1 MTDKPHDYTLI
12 STKRITR
19 SLFVGILERAKSPA
33 APVAADCYDIC
44 LSYGLDPAIAL
55 AFFQH
60 ESTYGKAG
68 RAVTT
73 LNWGN
78 LRKGKRAYKHAD
90 GFAHYRDWRESLRD
104 WCDLMLGPIYI
115 GAGRTTVRS
124 VIPIY
129 APSSDN
135 NTPERYIQAVI
146 NAVYAW
152 SQAIPL
158 PEPPPPP
165 AAPDP
170 WLRWG
175 DAYPLPP
182 EQRGFGIP
190 QLWLANAP
198 WLGAAT
204 SEELRGDGRTRVR
217 FFIGGWIVYEA
228 DNGVVH
234 LGRRTKL

>member
-1 MTDKPHDYTLI
+1 MSDPKPRDYTMRN
-12 STKRITR
+12 TKRITR
-19 SLFVGILERAKSPA
+19 TLFVSVLERAKSPA

-44 LSYGLDPAIAL
+44 LSAGLDPAIAL

-78 LRKGKRAYKHAD
+78 LRKGRRAYKHEG
-90 GFAHYRDWRESLRD
+90 GFAHYRDYRESLRD
-104 WCDLMLGPIYI
+104 WCDLINGPIYI

-135 NTPERYIQAVI
+135 NKPERYIQAVLD
-146 NAVYAW
+146 AVYQW

-158 PEPPPPP
+158 PDPPT
-165 AAPDP
+165 PDR
-170 WLRWG
+170 WALWG
-175 DAYPLPP
+175 DAYPLP
-182 EQRGFGIP
+182 EAERTHGIP
-190 QLWLANAP
+190 ALWHDNAP

-204 SEELRGDGRTRVR
+204 GPETYPDARTAFRPFV
-217 FFIGGWIVYEA
+217 GGWIVYDSVDDKA
-228 DNGVVH
+228 T
-234 LGRRTKL
+234 LGRRVKV